1 MSALLITRGLT
12 VQFGSRRGLVTA
24 VDGLDLHLDEGGTL
38 ALVGESG
45 CGKSATALALL
56 GLHAAPPD
64 AFVTGSVVL
73 DGTELVGLDAGGWRG
88 VRGRKIAMVFQE
100 PMTALNPVFSIG
112 DQIVEALQA
121 HESLG
126 RAEARR
132 RAKALLDEVAIP
144 DAGRRLDDYP
154 HQLSG
159 GQRQRALIAIA
170 IAARPAVL
178 IADEPTTALDVTIQA
193 QILELLKRLKDERG
207 MALILI
213 THDLGVVADMA
224 DRVAVLY
231 AGRKVEEADSRQL
244 FRAPAH
250 PYTRSLLASARA
262 AGQGGRQARAA
273 GGDRRHRAAAARAAG
288 GMRLRAALSRYDRS
302 LAAAPARRWS
312 TPGQA
317 MRRPASAFPRRPRVA
332 RDEPTPCWRCG
343 GLAKRYRT
351 RRGAVQAFAGVD
363 LDIARGETVALVG
376 GVRLRQDQPRQDHLP
391 TAGGGCRDRSGIK
404 GTDVTRLRALCHAA
418 ASAHHA
424 DGVPGPVRLAQSA
437 RPRSGAS
444 SRSR

>member
-1 MSALLITRGLT
+1 MSPILSTRGLT
-12 VQFGSRRGLVTA
+12 VQFASRRGLVTA
-24 VDGLDLHLDEGGTL
+24 VDSLDLDLAAGGTL

-64 AFVTGSVVL
+64 ARVTGSVIL
-73 DGTELVGLDAGGWRG
+73 DGTELVGLDARSWRG
-88 VRGRKIAMVFQE
+88 VRGRRIAMVFQE

-112 DQIVEALQA
+112 DQIVEALLA
-121 HESLG
+121 HEPLG
-126 RAEARR
+126 RTEARR

-250 PYTRSLLASARA
+250 PYTKSLLATRARPGRVAGRRARLPEIAGTVPPLNELPEGCAFAPRCPDRIAECQRAQPPLVA
-262 AGQGGRQARAA
+262 AGPAHTAA
-273 GGDRRHRAAAARAAG
+273 CICIVETA
-288 GMRLRAALSRYDRS
+288 SS
-302 LAAAPARRWS
+302 AAP
-312 TPGQA
+312 
-317 MRRPASAFPRRPRVA
+317 
-332 RDEPTPCWRCG
+332 
-343 GLAKRYRT
+343 
-351 RRGAVQAFAGVD
+351 
-363 LDIARGETVALVG
+363 
-376 GVRLRQDQPRQDHLP
+376 
-391 TAGGGCRDRSGIK
+391 
-404 GTDVTRLRALCHAA
+404 
-418 ASAHHA
+418 
-424 DGVPGPVRLAQSA
+424 
-437 RPRSGAS
+437 
-444 SRSR
+444 

>member
-1 MSALLITRGLT
+1 MSLILATRGLT
-12 VQFGSRRGLVTA
+12 VQFASRRGLVTA
-24 VDGLDLHLDEGGTL
+24 VDSLDLDLDAGGTL

-64 AFVTGSVVL
+64 ARVSGSVIL
-73 DGTELVGLDAGGWRG
+73 DGTELVGLDAKAWRS
-88 VRGRKIAMVFQE
+88 VRGRRIAMVFQE

-112 DQIVEALQA
+112 DQIVEALLA
-121 HESLG
+121 HEPLG

-144 DAGRRLDDYP
+144 DAARRLDDYP

-250 PYTRSLLASARA
+250 P
-262 AGQGGRQARAA
+262 
-273 GGDRRHRAAAARAAG
+273 
-288 GMRLRAALSRYDRS
+288 
-302 LAAAPARRWS
+302 
-312 TPGQA
+312 
-317 MRRPASAFPRRPRVA
+317 
-332 RDEPTPCWRCG
+332 
-343 GLAKRYRT
+343 
-351 RRGAVQAFAGVD
+351 
-363 LDIARGETVALVG
+363 
-376 GVRLRQDQPRQDHLP
+376 
-391 TAGGGCRDRSGIK
+391 
-404 GTDVTRLRALCHAA
+404 
-418 ASAHHA
+418 
-424 DGVPGPVRLAQSA
+424 
-437 RPRSGAS
+437 
-444 SRSR
+444 

>member
-24 VDGLDLHLDEGGTL
+24 VDGLDLHLDDGGTL

-100 PMTALNPVFSIG
+100 PMTASTRCSRSATRSWRRCRRTSRWARRGPPAGEGAAGRGG
-112 DQIVEALQA
+112 DPRCRAPARRLSPPA
-121 HESLG
+121 LG
-126 RAEARR
+126 R
-132 RAKALLDEVAIP
+132 
-144 DAGRRLDDYP
+144 
-154 HQLSG
+154 
-159 GQRQRALIAIA
+159 QRQRALIAIA

-250 PYTRSLLASARA
+250 PYTRSLLATRARPGKVAGKRARLAEIAGTVPPLHELPEGCAFAPRCPDTIDACQRARPPLVDAGPSHA
-262 AGQGGRQARAA
+262 AACIRIPEAAA
-273 GGDRRHRAAAARAAG
+273 GGAR
-288 GMRLRAALSRYDRS
+288 
-302 LAAAPARRWS
+302 
-312 TPGQA
+312 
-317 MRRPASAFPRRPRVA
+317 
-332 RDEPTPCWRCG
+332 
-343 GLAKRYRT
+343 
-351 RRGAVQAFAGVD
+351 
-363 LDIARGETVALVG
+363 
-376 GVRLRQDQPRQDHLP
+376 
-391 TAGGGCRDRSGIK
+391 
-404 GTDVTRLRALCHAA
+404 
-418 ASAHHA
+418 
-424 DGVPGPVRLAQSA
+424 
-437 RPRSGAS
+437 
-444 SRSR
+444 